1 MSCAKPFS
9 FYHEFIPHYWA
20 VAATE
25 VAAAPIHRLCT
36 LARKMNV
43 KSFMVED
50 ALGRAEVKAEIDNLE
65 SIDDAIEGTVTARAI
80 TFLRAER
87 GEAAQLPA
95 LTETDVIGQ
104 AIIITYPT
112 ASGSDHSFVFEAV
125 FRLCARD
132 GEPLLLNHQVPV
144 SSLYNIAVSGQTV
157 PIKGSY
163 FCQQNGASSVCAH
176 SAVRTLLMNHANRRV
191 SIAELN
197 AAWGID
203 PSIGKVRVK
212 DVAASLEGLDLT
224 LTRYDFQARR
234 PADTMSN
241 DGIWSLIASLAQSGT
256 PALLVFE
263 TGPKFDHVV
272 PVLGHT
278 LNSDEWH
285 PHGSLSHLDDKNQA
299 TSSSLW
305 VDHLVINDD
314 QLGPY
319 FCMSRSGLFEDART
333 PTAIK
338 PKYVIAMLPQGFDNS
353 PFAAETLARAEFGSL
368 LGKASS
374 TLAEKPRWMTLLQ
387 STAERRIFR
396 TTLISRDEYLAVLR
410 ANLVDDDHLPAA
422 AVIDEIAV
430 KLPEAFWMSEVSLP
444 NILLANGAKLGEIL
458 ISTTRRPRPEI
469 HAVRL
474 PGVIATL
481 GKDKLEAYP
490 FPIAGHIPIHA
501 PNHNPNRW

>member
-9 FYHEFIPHYWA
+9 FYHEFIPLYWA

-36 LARKMNV
+36 LARKMSV
-43 KSFMVED
+43 KSFVVED
-50 ALGRAEVKAEIDNLE
+50 AIGRPEVAAEIDNLE
-65 SIDDAIEGTVTARAI
+65 SIDAAIEGGVTARAI
-80 TFLRAER
+80 TFLKTEKDESS
-87 GEAAQLPA
+87 GLPVLSEA
-95 LTETDVIGQ
+95 DIIGQ
-104 AIIITYPT
+104 ATIITYPT
-112 ASGSDHSFVFEAV
+112 ATGSDHSFVFEAV

-132 GEPLLLNHQVPV
+132 GEPLLLNHHVP
-144 SSLYNIAVSGQTV
+144 IASVYDIMVSGQTV

-163 FCQQNGASSVCAH
+163 FCQQNGTSSVCAH

-203 PSIGKVRVK
+203 PSTGKVRVR

-224 LTRYDFQARR
+224 LTRYDFRARR

-285 PHGSLSHLDDKNQA
+285 PQGSLSHLDDKNQA

-319 FCMSRSGLFEDART
+319 FCMSRSGLFEDALT

-353 PFAAETLARAEFGSL
+353 PFAAETFARAEFGSL
-368 LGKASS
+368 LAKTAS
-374 TLAEKPRWMTLLQ
+374 TLSEKPRWMTLLQ

-396 TTLISRDEYLAVLR
+396 TTLISKEEYLAALQE
-410 ANLVDDDHLPAA
+410 NLTNDDRTQAV
-422 AVIDEIAV
+422 AVINEIAE
-430 KLPEAFWMSEVSLP
+430 KLPDAFWMSEVSLP
-444 NILLANGAKLGEIL
+444 NILLANEAKLGEIL
-458 ISTTRRPRPEI
+458 ISTTKRPRPEI
-469 HAVRL
+469 YAVRL

-490 FPIAGHIPIHA
+490 FPIASHIPIHA